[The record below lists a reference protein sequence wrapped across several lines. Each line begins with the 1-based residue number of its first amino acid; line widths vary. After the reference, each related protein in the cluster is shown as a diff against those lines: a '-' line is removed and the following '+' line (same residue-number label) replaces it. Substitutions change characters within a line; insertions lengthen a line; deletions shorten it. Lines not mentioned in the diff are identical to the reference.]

1 VQRALKLTG
10 DLPPVSRAIKSRRDY
25 DLNPYRERRSV
36 VKFRRTATGSI
47 V

>member
-25 DLNPYRERRSV
+25 DLNPSTC
-36 VKFRRTATGSI
+36 TATGSL